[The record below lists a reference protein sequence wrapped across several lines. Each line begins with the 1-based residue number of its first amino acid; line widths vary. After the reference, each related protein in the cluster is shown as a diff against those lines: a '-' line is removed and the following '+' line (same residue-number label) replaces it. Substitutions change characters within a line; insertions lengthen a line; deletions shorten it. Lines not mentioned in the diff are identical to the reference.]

1 MWYFYL
7 RMNNIQYKRDISTTG
22 DSLVLLLSIK
32 YPDECGTA
40 TCRQAFVVKIEKQI
54 TDVYNK
60 INLVIKFTNGQ
71 TINVYLTFISIEQS
85 STGKAFNHLYK
96 IK

>member
-22 DSLVLLLSIK
+22 DSLVLSLSIRYK
-32 YPDECGTA
+32 DGCRTA
-40 TCRQAFVVKIEKQI
+40 NCKKAFVAKIENQI
-54 TDVYNK
+54 ANVYNQ
-60 INLVIKFTNGQ
+60 INLIITFTNGQ
-71 TINVYLTFISIEQS
+71 TINAYLTSPSIEQAG
-85 STGKAFNHLYK
+85 TGKVFNHLSK